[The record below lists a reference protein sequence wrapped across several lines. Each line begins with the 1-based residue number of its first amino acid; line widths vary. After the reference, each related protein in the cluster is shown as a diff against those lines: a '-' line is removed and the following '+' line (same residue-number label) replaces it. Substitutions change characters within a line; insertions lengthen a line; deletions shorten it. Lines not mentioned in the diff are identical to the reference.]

1 MISPSLF
8 SQAVFLAQRIWL
20 DAFLIWFDT
29 RCVCRGVFIRPCF
42 KQEIPNL
49 KYLSSP
55 LKRVPMAVLHAE
67 SISCTYSG
75 QRESINQGV
84 DSVQFL
90 AEANLELNT
99 FVFSS

>member
-1 MISPSLF
+1 
-8 SQAVFLAQRIWL
+8 
-20 DAFLIWFDT
+20 
-29 RCVCRGVFIRPCF
+29 
-42 KQEIPNL
+42 
-49 KYLSSP
+49 
-55 LKRVPMAVLHAE
+55 MAVLHAE

-75 QRESINQGV
+75 QGESINQGV